1 MAETHAE
8 ALPTAGADDDQAA
21 SPGPIATG
29 PTSPTQFRRAA
40 RRPLP
45 TAIKQVEDM
54 MPRDLFIAGVMGG
67 GYLLPSNYPSLA
79 VVNRSFNDTMCQ
91 PRVILFRGMTAW
103 TSGAKAEA
111 KKWYE
116 IATERFPCREALICL
131 GMLTSDNDDLERAES
146 LLRAAIAAEES
157 PKETYL
163 MFDPPEFALDLARVT
178 LARVLQMRGAGTL
191 ERVALLRDVLSHEPV
206 LATRDDIQNFVPDRT
221 ASVLLAEMIINE
233 ETPGGGTP
241 ATALALLEAVPKG
254 DGRAPDVDGSVEFLL
269 GMCHKKLAA
278 APDDEHAR
286 RAFQHMQRAMKLP
299 SRHTY
304 DAVYEVAVMTEEP
317 THAAVMF
324 LTGCKADHARCTE
337 RVRELIA
344 ADPPDEELIQTLWA
358 MQATGQLTDE
368 VRSRNPTLAAAWA
381 LAEANPPP
389 QQFQAMMAALAAQH
403 LNAAAAGAEEA
414 A

>member
-45 TAIKQVEDM
+45 K
-54 MPRDLFIAGVMGG
+54 
-67 GYLLPSNYPSLA
+67 
-79 VVNRSFNDTMCQ
+79 
-91 PRVILFRGMTAW
+91 
-103 TSGAKAEA
+103 
-111 KKWYE
+111 
-116 IATERFPCREALICL
+116 
-131 GMLTSDNDDLERAES
+131 
-146 LLRAAIAAEES
+146 
-157 PKETYL
+157 
-163 MFDPPEFALDLARVT
+163 
-178 LARVLQMRGAGTL
+178 
-191 ERVALLRDVLSHEPV
+191 
-206 LATRDDIQNFVPDRT
+206 
-221 ASVLLAEMIINE
+221 
-233 ETPGGGTP
+233 
-241 ATALALLEAVPKG
+241 
-254 DGRAPDVDGSVEFLL
+254 
-269 GMCHKKLAA
+269 
-278 APDDEHAR
+278 
-286 RAFQHMQRAMKLP
+286 AFQHMQRAMKLP